1 MLSSCRQK
9 VTLVDEDR
17 GVISEVARGNL
28 SFYDPEAAT
37 EISKGMLRRRISLSD
52 SIEKAARNSEIIFVS
67 SDIPMSKYGSANLSR
82 LLRDVRK
89 AGAFLRENSMVVIL
103 SAVPPGTTEG
113 IISETI
119 EKSTSLRRPRNFDLL
134 VCKFI
139 QGKIVIGASR
149 KSAGEDLAS
158 LFAES
163 ALDRIVV
170 HTKAAEALEYIQG
183 CARAAEISCAN
194 ELANLCEK
202 LGIDTG
208 EVFPEIGIDANL
220 VGLGY
225 GSSELASDVSSVI
238 RLGRRTRTRMDILR
252 AVQGVNRRQ
261 ALRAIHLL
269 RDELGSLRG
278 KRIALLGLATD
289 VGTTSV
295 DGSRAVDIAIGLLA
309 AGAKVIGY
317 DRLAMSQF
325 INVLPEILY
334 AASVREALLGADG
347 CIIQTADPEFTK
359 LTSQEFD
366 LMRSKIVIDG
376 RRILS
381 ATKMKKFGVSYR
393 AIGLGKEKN
402 GA

>member
-1 MLSSCRQK
+1 MLLSCGQK
-9 VTLVDEDR
+9 ITLVDENR

-28 SFYDPEAAT
+28 PFYDPEAAT

-52 SIEKAARNSEIIFVS
+52 SIEKASRNSEIIFVS
-67 SDIPMSKYGSANLSR
+67 SNIPMSKYGSANLSM

-89 AGAFLRENSMVVIL
+89 IGTLLRKNSMVVVL
-103 SAVPPGTTEG
+103 SRVPPGTTEG
-113 IISETI
+113 IVSETI
-119 EKSTSLRRPRNFDLL
+119 EKSSSLRYRRDFDLL

-139 QGKIVIGASR
+139 PGKIVIGASR
-149 KSAGEDLAS
+149 KRAGESLAS
-158 LFAES
+158 LFAKS
-163 ALDRIVV
+163 ALDRIIV
-170 HTKAAEALEYIQG
+170 HTKAAEALEYLQG
-183 CARAAEISCAN
+183 CAKAAEISCAN

-225 GSSELASDVSSVI
+225 EISELAADVSSVI
-238 RLGRRTRTRMDILR
+238 RIGRRTGMRMDILK
-252 AVQGVNRRQ
+252 AVQKGNRKQ

-269 RDELGSLRG
+269 RDELGTLKG

-289 VGTTSV
+289 AGTTSV

-317 DRLAMSQF
+317 DRLAMSRF
-325 INVLPEILY
+325 INVLPEISY

-347 CIIQTADPEFTK
+347 CIIQTADPEFAK
-359 LTSQEFD
+359 LTSQEFN
-366 LMRSKIVIDG
+366 LMRSKTVIDG

-381 ATKMKKFGVSYR
+381 ATKMKKLGVSYR